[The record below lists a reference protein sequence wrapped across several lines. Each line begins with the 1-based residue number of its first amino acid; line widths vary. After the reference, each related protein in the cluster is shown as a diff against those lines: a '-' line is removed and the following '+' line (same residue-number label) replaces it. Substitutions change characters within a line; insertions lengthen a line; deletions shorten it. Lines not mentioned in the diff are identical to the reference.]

1 MKANKV
7 LFTLLSIGLLSSCSR
22 QITGPLVK
30 INNPIDIQR
39 SLETVELSK
48 SFLNIKNLDAYGV
61 KDIKTNKIIVS
72 QLVDNDNN
80 GSMDA
85 ILFQANV
92 PAKASSTYQVVKLN
106 KEDQP
111 EAKLVC
117 YSRFVP
123 ERTDDYAWENDKVAF
138 RIFGPNAQYRTENK
152 LKQGTLSS
160 GVDAWLKRV
169 DYPIINSWYARNTK
183 KRGAYHHDIGEGLD
197 NFHVGVSRGVGGIAY
212 KKDSTYYLSKNFTKW
227 KTITTGPIRTSFYV
241 EYANWGPEGQI
252 KESRIISL
260 DKGNNLT
267 KFDINIEG
275 VNTVSAGLTLHE
287 KDGVVSSKENQ
298 PWLNYWQPHPDSE
311 LGTAIV
317 TTTKH
322 YAGQEKYDVEAKD
335 LSNAYAHLKVID
347 NKVVY
352 YAGFAWSTSGQF
364 KNKADWENYLSN
376 FAKKI
381 EHPLTI
387 ELTK

>member
-1 MKANKV
+1 MKANKI
-7 LFTLLSIGLLSSCSR
+7 LLTLISLGFLTSCS
-22 QITGPLVK
+22 QKIIAPTVTVK
-30 INNPIDIQR
+30 NPIDLQR
-39 SLETVELSK
+39 TAETVTLSK
-48 SFLNIKNLDAYGV
+48 SFLDIKNLESYGI
-61 KDIKTNKIIVS
+61 KDSKTNHIIVS
-72 QLVDNDNN
+72 QVVDNDND

-85 ILFQANV
+85 ILFQATVAPN
-92 PAKASSTYQVVKLN
+92 ASSNYEVVKLEKN
-106 KEDQP
+106 NTP
-111 EAKLVC
+111 ESKLVC

-169 DYPIINSWYARNTK
+169 DYPIINNWYARNTK

-197 NFHVGVSRGVGGIAY
+197 NFHVGTSRGVGGIAY
-212 KKDSTYYLSKNFTKW
+212 KQDSTYYLSKNFTKW
-227 KTITTGPIRTSFYV
+227 RTITTGPIRTSFYV
-241 EYANWGPEGQI
+241 EYENWGPKGQI

-260 DKGNNLT
+260 DKGSNLS
-267 KFDINIEG
+267 KFSINIEG
-275 VNTVSAGLTLHE
+275 VNKISAGLTLHE
-287 KDGVVSSKENQ
+287 KDGVVAHKENET
-298 PWLNYWQPHPDSE
+298 WLNYWQPHPDSE

-317 TTTKH
+317 TTSKH
-322 YAGQEKYDVEAKD
+322 YAGSEKYDVPTKD
-335 LSNAYAHLKVID
+335 LSNAFTHLNVID
-347 NKVVY
+347 NKVEY

-381 EHPLTI
+381 ENPLTI
-387 ELTK
+387 ELKK